1 MNFRSSSLQKRLF
14 RILTDFAFSILV
26 FSAAGCGGSGEARYI
41 PSEETGKDA
50 LTAALQAWQD
60 GQPHGVVKSGE
71 VPIDTY
77 DARWQAG
84 AKLERFEVVRSEMLD
99 SHKAFI
105 VKMKLVDE
113 PEEQED
119 TYLVIGK
126 DPLMVFRKQDY
137 NKASGVGG
145 GD

>member
-1 MNFRSSSLQKRLF
+1 
-14 RILTDFAFSILV
+14 
-26 FSAAGCGGSGEARYI
+26 
-41 PSEETGKDA
+41 
-50 LTAALQAWQD
+50 
-60 GQPHGVVKSGE
+60 
-71 VPIDTY
+71 
-77 DARWQAG
+77 
-84 AKLERFEVVRSEMLD
+84 MLD